1 LRLIPWLDCRNEKL
15 FDILLDLKRELATSG
30 VYLQRKASL
39 PLDKQII
46 DVLIEMGLWKLRV
59 VLIL

>member
-1 LRLIPWLDCRNEKL
+1 MRLIPWLDCRNEKL